1 MHTGDGYIVNQCLN
15 GEPEAFGLLVD
26 KYKPGIFALI
36 YGKVGNFQDA
46 EDLTQEA
53 FLNAFERL
61 GTLRRWDNFFAWLY
75 SIASNL
81 CKNFHRDRKRQ
92 LHPEYVEDLE
102 AQSPDAS
109 SMEVYREQ
117 LQHEALHDALA
128 ALPEMYRQ
136 VLTLYYLGG
145 MTSKEIS
152 QFLGVSPN
160 TIDKRLS
167 RARALL
173 KEEMITMMSTTFNEM
188 KLQPSFTFRV
198 VEMVKRTKLQPN
210 FDSKWIPVGRVR
222 NRRDCN
228 DSVAF
233 DFTLYPCAADR
244 QVDWVCAAR
253 RDAGRRERRD
263 SCRCDKDYGDYHPFQ
278 RNGEKRF
285 RPEAEA

>member
-1 MHTGDGYIVNQCLN
+1 VHTGDGYIVNQCLN

-26 KYKPGIFALI
+26 KYKSGIFALI

-81 CKNFHRDRKRQ
+81 RKNFHRDRKRQ
-92 LHPEYVEDLE
+92 LRPAYYVEDLE
-102 AQSPDAS
+102 AQSTEAS
-109 SMEVYREQ
+109 SMEVYRER

-145 MTSKEIS
+145 MTSREIA
-152 QFLGVSPN
+152 QFLGTSPN

-173 KEEMITMMSTTFNEM
+173 KEEMITMISTTFNEM

-198 VEMVKRTKLQPN
+198 VEMVKRAKLQPN
-210 FDSKWIPVGRVR
+210 FDSKWIPVGGVR
-222 NRRDCN
+222 NCRDCN
-228 DSVAF
+228 DPVAF
-233 DFTLYPCAADR
+233 DFLPCAGAADW
-244 QVDWVCAAR
+244 QVDWVCAA
-253 RDAGRRERRD
+253 
-263 SCRCDKDYGDYHPFQ
+263 Q
-278 RNGEKRF
+278 
-285 RPEAEA
+285 